1 LPPLRRRGC
10 ACIGFG
16 ILDGEKRTAM
26 ILLRH
31 GQSEFNLHFTTTR
44 RDPGIKDPKLTP
56 LGQSQAEAAA
66 ETLAG
71 RREIRRIIAS
81 PYTRALQTAAPLARR
96 LGLPV
101 IVNPLVRE
109 RYAFTCDIGS
119 PATALRAEWPELD
132 LTHIED
138 VWWPLEEEPA
148 EQVLAR
154 AARFRG
160 EMAGLQDWTHTVVV
174 SHWGF
179 ILSMTG
185 QSVANGQWLDCDPTA
200 PAPEEVVWKHH

>member
-1 LPPLRRRGC
+1 
-10 ACIGFG
+10 
-16 ILDGEKRTAM
+16 M

-31 GQSEFNLHFTTTR
+31 GQSEFNLHFTQTR
-44 RDPGIKDPKLTP
+44 RDPGIKDPRLTP
-56 LGQSQAEAAA
+56 LGHQQAEEAAA
-66 ETLAG
+66 ALAG
-71 RREIRRIIAS
+71 EREIRRIIAS

-101 IVNPLVRE
+101 TVNPVVRE

-119 PATALRAEWPELD
+119 PCTALRAEWPQVALD
-132 LTHIED
+132 HIEE
-138 VWWPLEEEPA
+138 VWWPSVEEPA
-148 EQVLAR
+148 DQVVAR

-160 EMAGLQDWTHTVVV
+160 EMAALEDWAHTVVV

-185 QSVANGQWLDCDPTA
+185 RSVANGQWLDCDPTG